1 MRVAARGAFANL
13 TFSLG
18 SLIVRAFCLVVPL
31 ALILALAATAAA
43 QTFTVV
49 HAFTGAGDGGIPM
62 SGLTLGPGQ
71 SFYGTSSCC
80 GSGFGTVFKLK
91 PAGTGWI
98 LNTLYRFRGSG
109 DGSSPFGR
117 VAVAPD
123 GTLYGTT
130 FAGGAGYGVCSGGCG
145 TLFRLRPPVN
155 APVSALYLWNET
167 VLYRFTGTAD
177 GGEPQGDLA
186 LDPAGE
192 LYGTTYAPA
201 TVYEVSQGAGGWSE
215 SVLYSPGNHDAFG
228 GVIFDRSGNLY
239 GVSPLGG
246 NGGLGAVYE
255 LSPSGSGWT
264 AQTIHSFTG
273 QGDGMTPEAG
283 LVIDSS
289 GNLWGTTF
297 YSDSGYNGT
306 VFEMS
311 PASGGWTS
319 ETLYDLPFTTGA
331 PGGPIDKLLMDAA
344 GNLYGT
350 TYYGG
355 AYGVGTVFELVPS
368 VNGWSYVP
376 LHDFTGQ
383 SDGEFPVS
391 GLVMD
396 NNGNLYGT
404 ASQGGNGYGVIFEI
418 TP

>member
-1 MRVAARGAFANL
+1 MRVAARGAFAHL

-18 SLIVRAFCLVVPL
+18 SRILRAFCLTAPL
-31 ALILALAATAAA
+31 ATIVAVAATAGA
-43 QTFTVV
+43 QTFAVI
-49 HAFTGAGDGGIPM
+49 HAFTGAGDGGVPM
-62 SGLTLGPGQ
+62 SGLTPGPGR
-71 SFYGTSSCC
+71 SFYGTTSCC

-91 PAGTGWI
+91 AAGSGWV
-98 LNTLYRFRGSG
+98 LNSLYRFRGNS

-130 FAGGAGYGVCSGGCG
+130 FAGGAGYNVCNAGCG
-145 TLFRLRPPVN
+145 TVFRLTPPPN
-155 APVSALYLWNET
+155 APVTALYSWYET
-167 VLYRFTGTAD
+167 VLYRFTGATD

-186 LDPAGE
+186 LDPAGN
-192 LYGTTYAPA
+192 LYGTAYSPGA
-201 TVYEVSQGAGGWSE
+201 VYELSQGSGGWSE
-215 SVLYSPGNHDAFG
+215 SVLYSPGNYNALG
-228 GVIFDRSGNLY
+228 GVSFDGSGNLY

-246 NGGLGAVYE
+246 NYGLGAVYE

-264 AQTIHSFTG
+264 EQTIYSFTG
-273 QGDGMTPEAG
+273 QGDGTTPEAG
-283 LVIDSS
+283 LAIDSS

-297 YSDSGYNGT
+297 YSNGYNGT
-306 VFEMS
+306 VFDIL
-311 PASGGWTS
+311 AGGGT
-319 ETLYDLPFTTGA
+319 TQILYDLPLITGA
-331 PGGPIDKLLMDAA
+331 PGGPIDKLAMDAA

-355 AYGVGTVFELVPS
+355 AYGVGSVFELAPVA
-368 VNGWSYVP
+368 NGWIYVP
-376 LHDFTGQ
+376 LHDFTGL

-396 NNGNLYGT
+396 NNGKLYGT